1 MGVTEG
7 GVEVVEGAVEEITG
21 DRPFVV
27 KGESE
32 LELLVELLLGA
43 VDVELAKH
51 EMFIKRP

>member
-7 GVEVVEGAVEEITG
+7 GVEVVEGAVEEIIG

-51 EMFIKRP
+51 EMFIQRP